1 MDICKQSKEGFICH
15 IPITAAQ
22 LLLATNLH
30 VLKKK
35 KKDNGEKNAV
45 ATVGHIMNRSGS
57 GKLYYY

>member
-35 KKDNGEKNAV
+35 KRTMEKRMLLQPL
-45 ATVGHIMNRSGS
+45 GI
-57 GKLYYY
+57 